1 MEQTKC
7 VVNDGLK
14 PNTINYHNKCKWFKP
29 LTEKAEI
36 LINVCGRRGT
46 YKQHTSNKKQFKIK
60 GQHKDILYC
69 H

>member
-46 YKQHTSNKKQFKIK
+46 YKQHTSNKK
-60 GQHKDILYC
+60 
-69 H
+69 